1 MPPPRIPVP
10 AIPRRE
16 LPCDRQLWLAIA
28 AELALSPQQQRIV
41 ELLLLGYQD
50 KQIAEEL
57 KLSVPTVR
65 TYLKRIFDRV
75 GVADRVELLLHVFAM
90 AQERSNH
97 PSH

>member
-1 MPPPRIPVP
+1 MPPPRIPL
-10 AIPRRE
+10 AAPRSE

-28 AELALSPQQQRIV
+28 GELALSPQQQRIT

-57 KLSVPTVR
+57 QLSVPTVR

-75 GVADRVELLLHVFAM
+75 GVADRVGLLLHVFAM
-90 AQERSNH
+90 AQQRSNSA
-97 PSH
+97 SH

>member
-1 MPPPRIPVP
+1 MAPPHIPIAAPRS
-10 AIPRRE
+10 E

-28 AELALSPQQQRIV
+28 AELSLSPQQQRIV

-50 KQIAEEL
+50 KQISEKL

-75 GVADRVELLLHVFAM
+75 GVADRVGLLLHVFAM
-90 AQERSNH
+90 AQERSN
-97 PSH
+97 PASH